1 MNELYDVRTNWK
13 MIGLG
18 LRLPH
23 SDLEAMS
30 GSPQECLERS
40 MSKWLKGIDTVPTWQ
55 AIVAVLRSPLLDEK
69 KKAKELEDKF
79 CCDIPSETCVK
90 GIIIAF

>member
-1 MNELYDVRTNWK
+1 MNELYDVRAKWK

-30 GSPQECLERS
+30 GSHLECLQS
-40 MSKWLKGIDTVPTWQ
+40 SVSKWLKGIDPPPTWQ
-55 AIVAVLRSPLLDEK
+55 AIVAVLRSKVVGEEGI
-69 KKAKELEDKF
+69 AKELEEKYCHDV
-79 CCDIPSETCVK
+79 PSVSRMQ
-90 GIIIAF
+90 GLQQF